1 MSLTSLCHQYVVVMN
16 DWCLTPTFSN
26 ISTIS
31 WVNTFY
37 YNLHTY
43 KTLRNKTYLSI
54 VAVIEHIVGWI
65 NLLYSLHIKIFLW
78 QGSLLLNITDLD
90 LLTLV
95 VLMVATCTHI
105 LWTHNPTLREMIASI
120 PGRIDIMDTE
130 PLPMEDH
137 GKSTMDTLHTYN
149 PCHHRKVYPWLFA
162 EIKIPC
168 LRKIMTSVPLT
179 DSL

>member
-1 MSLTSLCHQYVVVMN
+1 MCYQELRYYVEEQQSKNMSLTSLCHQYVVVMN

-78 QGSLLLNITDLD
+78 QGSLLLNIT
-90 LLTLV
+90 
-95 VLMVATCTHI
+95 
-105 LWTHNPTLREMIASI
+105 ASI

-130 PLPMEDH
+130 PLPTEDH

>member
-1 MSLTSLCHQYVVVMN
+1 MSLTSLCHQYMVVMN

-43 KTLRNKTYLSI
+43 KTLRNKAHLSI

-105 LWTHNPTLREMIASI
+105 LWTHHPTLREMIASI
-120 PGRIDIMDTE
+120 PGCIDIMDTE
-130 PLPMEDH
+130 PLQKIME
-137 GKSTMDTLHTYN
+137 KVPWTL
-149 PCHHRKVYPWLFA
+149 CHHRKVYPWLFA

-168 LRKIMTSVPLT
+168 LRKIMTSVPLA
-179 DSL
+179 DSS